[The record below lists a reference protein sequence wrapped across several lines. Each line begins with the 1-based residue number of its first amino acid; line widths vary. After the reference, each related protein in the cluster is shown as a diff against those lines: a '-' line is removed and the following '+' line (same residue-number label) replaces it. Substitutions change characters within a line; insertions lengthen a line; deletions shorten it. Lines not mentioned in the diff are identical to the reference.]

1 MVGGK
6 IPIGIEITGPHSAR
20 SCTPQRGQP
29 APSRAERSGVLGWVQ
44 VALSRRSRLFV
55 IEKELFFNENEYRTH
70 DTNLEQARCGTF
82 FTYANW

>member
-1 MVGGK
+1 M

-20 SCTPQRGQP
+20 SWKYAGQP
-29 APSRAERSGVLGWVQ
+29 APSRAERSGALGWVQ
-44 VALSRRSRLFV
+44 VALSRRSRLYV
-55 IEKELFFNENEYRTH
+55 IEKELFFKENEHRTH